1 MQWPGELWR
10 RLLFPFRW
18 RQFDRDLEEEMR
30 FHLDMKAREAGPAA
44 ARKVFGNV
52 ARFQEQSREAWGWT
66 AVEQLFQ
73 DLRYALRTM
82 RGSPGFTAVVVLTLA
97 LGIGVNT
104 AIFSFVDR
112 LLLRP
117 LPFPQSDRLA
127 TLYSRLPRSSSAYS
141 TLSYPAY
148 VYYRDHNGVLA
159 GLAAYDDI
167 QVNMRFGDD
176 TETVPGE
183 IVSANYFSVLGVAP
197 LLGRTFLTE
206 EDAVPGGNPV
216 VMLAAELWR
225 RRFGGDPAV
234 VGRQV
239 KINGVS
245 FTVVGI
251 VPPGFTGLQLD
262 RTAQPIL
269 WVPTMMYPVAVP
281 FGSER
286 DLQHYWGDDWLSAT
300 GRLKPGVTFAQA
312 EADYAQLTER
322 LKPIWRAEILDLD
335 KDRLSALLIPANE
348 SRFPLASRKT
358 VTTYLA
364 MLMAVVA
371 LVLLIACSNVASLML
386 ARAVKRQKEIGM
398 RLALGAGRA
407 RLARQLLTE
416 GLLLSFAGGAAGLAV
431 ALLTARFLAG
441 FQPFG
446 LQLLLATAIDSRVL
460 AFAFGLS
467 VLTGVVFGLIPLRQ
481 VSGIELA
488 HALKA
493 EGRRHGPRSF
503 GARNLLVVAQVALS
517 LVLLAGAGLFVR
529 TLRNAQA
536 ADITRNPENVLLLK
550 LDLAGRKYDAA
561 RGQRFYDALLDR
573 LHALPG
579 VRSAAYV
586 YVVPFGGWRG
596 GTNIVPHSGDKP
608 VQVDFNAVSAEY
620 FQTVGIP
627 LVRGRA
633 FDARDQ
639 EGAAGVAMVNEQLAR
654 RFWPGED
661 PIGKQIQLEQPKRLA
676 EIVGVV
682 RDGRFRGYRVEVNP
696 CFYAPLAQYYSS
708 AMNLEVRTAVNPGRL
723 VAAVRHEIRSL
734 DRDLIVPEV
743 QTLRSFRD
751 AGLGQERLS
760 AALLSG
766 LGILAALIAAI
777 GIYGVLAFAVA
788 QRTREIGIRMALG
801 AASGQVMR
809 SVLADALA
817 LIGAGVAIGLV
828 AALAL
833 VRFISSLLY
842 GVSST
847 DPAVYAGTAAILIA
861 VGALAS
867 YLPAR
872 RASRVDPVVA
882 LRCE

>member
-1 MQWPGELWR
+1 MEWPGELWR
-10 RLLFPFRW
+10 RLLFGFRR

-30 FHLDMKAREAGPAA
+30 FHLDMKAREAGLAA
-44 ARKVFGNV
+44 ARKVFGN
-52 ARFQEQSREAWGWT
+52 ATLFQEQSREAWGWM
-66 AVEQLFQ
+66 ALEQLFQ

-82 RGSPGFTAVVVLTLA
+82 RGSPGFTSIVILTLA

-117 LPFPQSDRLA
+117 LPFPQSERLA
-127 TLYSRLPRSSSAYS
+127 TLYFRAPRYSTAYS
-141 TLSYPAY
+141 SLSYPSY
-148 VYYRDHNGVLA
+148 VYYRDHNSVMA
-159 GLAAYDDI
+159 GLAAYSDI
-167 QVNMRFGDD
+167 QVNMRFGEDM
-176 TETVPGE
+176 ETVPGE

-197 LLGRTFLTE
+197 VLGRTFLAE
-206 EDAVPGGNPV
+206 EDAVPGRNAV
-216 VMLAAELWR
+216 VMLAAEFWR
-225 RRFGGDPAV
+225 RRFGGDPAII
-234 VGRQV
+234 GRQV
-239 KINGVS
+239 AINGVS

-251 VPPGFTGLQLD
+251 VPPGFGGLQVD
-262 RTAQPIL
+262 RTARPIL
-269 WVPTMMYPVAVP
+269 WVPAMMYPVADL
-281 FGSER
+281 FANEM
-286 DLQHYWGDDWLSAT
+286 DLQHLWGDDWLSAT

-312 EADYAQLTER
+312 EANIAQLTER
-322 LKPIWRAEILDLD
+322 LRPIWRAEKLDEKD
-335 KDRLSALLIPANE
+335 KLNSLLTPANE
-348 SRFPLASRKT
+348 SRFPPESRGT
-358 VTTYLA
+358 VTRFLA

-386 ARAVKRQKEIGM
+386 ARAVKRQREIGM

-416 GLLLSFAGGAAGLAV
+416 GLLLSFAGGAAGLAI
-431 ALLTARFLAG
+431 ALLTARSLAG

-446 LQLLLATAIDSRVL
+446 LPLMLATGIDGRVL

-467 VLTGVVFGLIPLRQ
+467 VLTGVLFGLIPLRQ
-481 VSGIELA
+481 VSPIELA
-488 HALKA
+488 HALKS
-493 EGRRHGPRSF
+493 EGPRHGRRRF

-517 LVLLAGAGLFVR
+517 LILLAGAGLFVR

-536 ADITRNPENVLLLK
+536 ADITRNPENVLLLS
-550 LDLAGRKYDAA
+550 LDLTVRKYDAV

-586 YVVPFGGWRG
+586 LVVPFGGRRG
-596 GTNIVPHSGDKP
+596 GTNIVPRPGDTP
-608 VQVDFNAVSAEY
+608 VQVDFNSVSAEY

-633 FDARDQ
+633 FDANDR
-639 EGAAGVAMVNEQLAR
+639 EGAAGVVVVNEQMAR

-661 PIGKQIQLEQPKRLA
+661 PIGKQIGLEQPKRLA

-682 RDGRFRGYRVEVNP
+682 RDGRFRGYRAQVNP
-696 CFYAPLAQYYSS
+696 SFYVPLAQRHIPR
-708 AMNLEVRTAVNPGRL
+708 MNLEVRTAGDPARL
-723 VAAVRHEIRSL
+723 VAAVRHEIQSL
-734 DRDLIVPEV
+734 DRDLLVPEF

-801 AASGQVMR
+801 AASRQVMR

-817 LIGAGVAIGLV
+817 LVGAGVAIGCV

-847 DPAVYAGTAAILIA
+847 DPAVYAGTAGILIA

-867 YLPAR
+867 YPPAR
-872 RASRVDPVVA
+872 RASRVDPMVA

>member
-1 MQWPGELWR
+1 MEWPGELWR
-10 RLLFPFRW
+10 RLLFPLRR

-66 AVEQLFQ
+66 AVEQVFQ
-73 DLRYALRTM
+73 DLRYALRIM
-82 RGSPGFTAVVVLTLA
+82 RQSPGFTAVVIVTLA

-127 TLYSRLPRSSSAYS
+127 TLYSRLPRYPTAYS
-141 TLSYPAY
+141 SLSYPSY
-148 VYYRDHNGVLA
+148 VYYRDHNSVLA
-159 GLAAYDDI
+159 GLAAYADI
-167 QVNMRFGDD
+167 QVNVRFGDD

-197 LLGRTFLTE
+197 ILGRTFLAQ
-206 EDAVPGGNPV
+206 EDAVPGRNAV
-216 VMLAAELWR
+216 VMLAAEFWR
-225 RRFGGDPAV
+225 RRFGGDPAI

-239 KINGVS
+239 AINGVS

-281 FGSER
+281 FGSEW
-286 DLQHYWGDDWLSAT
+286 DLRHMWGDEWLSAT
-300 GRLKPGVTFAQA
+300 GRLKSGVTFSQAQ
-312 EADYAQLTER
+312 ADYAQLTDR
-322 LKPIWRAEILDLD
+322 LKPVWHVEKLD
-335 KDRLSALLIPANE
+335 KDKLNSLLIPANE
-348 SRFPLASRKT
+348 SRFPPESRKT

-364 MLMAVVA
+364 MLMAVVG

-416 GLLLSFAGGAAGLAV
+416 GLLLSFGGGASGLAV
-431 ALLTARFLAG
+431 ALLTARFLAS

-446 LQLLLATAIDSRVL
+446 LQLLLATGIDGRVL
-460 AFAFGLS
+460 AFAFSLS
-467 VLTGVVFGLIPLRQ
+467 VLTGAVFGLIPLRQ
-481 VSGIELA
+481 VSRIELA
-488 HALKA
+488 LALKA
-493 EGRRHGPRSF
+493 EGLRHGPRGF
-503 GARNLLVVAQVALS
+503 GARNLLVVVQVALS

-536 ADITRNPENVLLLK
+536 ADVTRNPENVLLLK
-550 LDLAGRKYDAA
+550 LDLTARKYDAA

-586 YVVPFGGWRG
+586 LVVPFGGWRG
-596 GTNIVPHSGDKP
+596 GMNIVPRPGDKP

-633 FDARDQ
+633 FDARDR
-639 EGAAGVAMVNEQLAR
+639 EGAAGVVVVNEQLAR

-661 PIGKQIQLEQPKRLA
+661 PIGKQIETEQPKRLA

-682 RDGRFRGYRVEVNP
+682 RDGRFRGYRADVNP
-696 CFYAPLAQYYSS
+696 CFYVPLAQRYFS

-723 VAAVRHEIRSL
+723 VAAVRHEIQSL

-766 LGILAALIAAI
+766 LGILATLIAAI

-801 AASGQVMR
+801 AASRQVMR
-809 SVLADALA
+809 SVLFDAMA
-817 LIGAGVAIGLV
+817 LIGTGVAIGCV

-847 DPAVYAGTAAILIA
+847 DPAVYAGTAGILIP

-872 RASRVDPVVA
+872 RASRVEPVVA

>member
-1 MQWPGELWR
+1 MEWPGELWR
-10 RLLFPFRW
+10 RLLFAFRR

-44 ARKVFGNV
+44 ARKVFGN
-52 ARFQEQSREAWGWT
+52 AALFQEQSREAWGWI
-66 AVEQLFQ
+66 ALDQLFQ

-82 RGSPGFTAVVVLTLA
+82 RQSPGFTVVVILTLA
-97 LGIGVNT
+97 LGIDVNT

-127 TLYSRLPRSSSAYS
+127 TLYFRLPWYPTPYSS
-141 TLSYPAY
+141 LSYPSY
-148 VYYRDHNGVLA
+148 VYYRDHNNVLA
-159 GLAAYDDI
+159 GLAAYADI

-197 LLGRTFLTE
+197 VLGRAFLAD
-206 EDAVPGGNPV
+206 EDAVPGRNAV
-216 VMLAAELWR
+216 VMLAAEFWR
-225 RRFGGDPAV
+225 RRFGGDPAI

-239 KINGVS
+239 AINGVS

-251 VPPGFTGLQLD
+251 VPADFTGLQLD
-262 RTAQPIL
+262 RTARPIL

-281 FGSER
+281 FGSEW
-286 DLQHYWGDDWLSAT
+286 DLRHLWGDEWLSAT
-300 GRLKPGVTFAQA
+300 GRLKPGATLSQA
-312 EADYAQLTER
+312 EANFAQLTDR
-322 LKPIWRAEILDLD
+322 LKPIWRAEELDEKD
-335 KDRLSALLIPANE
+335 KLNGLLLPANE
-348 SRFPLASRKT
+348 SRFPPASRGT
-358 VTTYLA
+358 VTRFLA

-386 ARAVKRQKEIGM
+386 ARAVKRQREIGM

-416 GLLLSFAGGAAGLAV
+416 GLLLAFAGGAAGLTV
-431 ALLTARFLAG
+431 ALLTARSLAG

-446 LQLLLATAIDSRVL
+446 LQLLLGTGIDSRVL

-481 VSGIELA
+481 VSHIELA
-488 HALKA
+488 RALKA
-493 EGRRHGPRSF
+493 EGLRRGPRSF

-536 ADITRNPENVLLLK
+536 ADVTRNPENVLLLK
-550 LDLAGRKYDAA
+550 LDLTARRYDTA
-561 RGQRFYDALLDR
+561 RGQRFYSALLDR

-586 YVVPFGGWRG
+586 LVVPFGGWRG
-596 GTNIVPHSGDKP
+596 GTDIVPHPGDKP

-633 FDARDQ
+633 FEARDR
-639 EGAAGVAMVNEQLAR
+639 EGAAGAAVVNEQLAR

-661 PIGKQIQLEQPKRLA
+661 PIGKQIQLVQPTRLA

-682 RDGRFRGYRVEVNP
+682 RDGRFRGYRADVNP
-696 CFYAPLAQYYSS
+696 CFYVPLAQRYYY

-723 VAAVRHEIRSL
+723 VAAVRHEIQSL

-766 LGILAALIAAI
+766 LGILATLIAAI

-788 QRTREIGIRMALG
+788 ERTREIGIRMALG
-801 AASGQVMR
+801 AASRQVMR
-809 SVLADALA
+809 SVLTDALA
-817 LIGAGVAIGLV
+817 LIGSGVAIGLV

-842 GVSST
+842 GVAST

-867 YLPAR
+867 YPPAR
-872 RASRVDPVVA
+872 RASRVDPMVA
-882 LRCE
+882 LRCD